1 MSGLQPEARRAIQQF
16 VENYQDEHNTVDI
29 LRVIQEETNLL
40 KETEEVRDAISSD
53 PYENLAGISSK
64 ALKRFKD
71 TLRVTVCDRQR
82 CGADFARIHAIVT
95 VGASIAGGNAELHL
109 TYERKPQRS
118 APPNEKGCHPCSVS
132 YSIELG
138 YDHAERQRL
147 LEVTVWAA
155 SNTPS
160 VKPAICIQDQWDDI
174 DDDEEVE
181 NVKQVVDS
189 PNEVQ
194 LKKKQRTH
202 SAADVIARDDAGHA
216 ETSDDDKSASH
227 KSDRDEYLAFL
238 DPDVMQSFLE
248 SAGLQPLDDGTAF
261 FLLMTLPFFEHE
273 WDIVGLVLDQIFGGE
288 SDDEE

>member
-16 VENYQDEHNTVDI
+16 VENYQDEHNAVDI
-29 LRVIQEETNLL
+29 LRVIQEEANLL

-64 ALKRFKD
+64 ALKRFKE
-71 TLRVTVCDRQR
+71 TLRVRVCDRQR

-95 VGASIAGGNAELHL
+95 VGVSNTCGNAELYL
-109 TYERKPQRS
+109 TYERKPQRG
-118 APPNEKGCHPCSVS
+118 ARPNEKGHHPCQVS

-138 YDHAERQRL
+138 YDHGERQQL
-147 LEVTVWAA
+147 LDVSVWAA
-155 SNTPS
+155 SNVPS
-160 VKPAICIQDQWDDI
+160 TQAAICIDNRLEEEWDDV
-174 DDDEEVE
+174 DDDEDIENNDQAVE
-181 NVKQVVDS
+181 S
-189 PNEVQ
+189 PNEAQ

-202 SAADVIARDDAGHA
+202 SVADVIERGDSGQA
-216 ETSDDDKSASH
+216 ETNNDDEAN
-227 KSDRDEYLAFL
+227 RDEFMAFL

-288 SDDEE
+288 SDSEE